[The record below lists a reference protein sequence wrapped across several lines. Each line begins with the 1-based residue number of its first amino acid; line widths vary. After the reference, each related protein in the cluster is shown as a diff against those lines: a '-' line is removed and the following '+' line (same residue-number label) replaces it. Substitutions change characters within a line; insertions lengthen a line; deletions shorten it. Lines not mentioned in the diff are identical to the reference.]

1 MLIYLFLFPSV
12 LLIKVRYLQPLLPWH
27 GYDLHFR
34 YDDSCRSWA
43 PAIAASHPSLR
54 PSAYLASE
62 KRPNA
67 RHPNAAVTSTWPQ
80 ELTGKA
86 RLNHRIPP
94 SQLGDFLVADLIC
107 RKYVKQYKPWPK
119 SHLKQTKSKWQLDSQ
134 HKKTH
139 IAVSKTT
146 ISKPV
151 TSLPPQKNEKP

>member
-34 YDDSCRSWA
+34 YYDDSCRSWA
-43 PAIAASHPSLR
+43 PAIATNHPSLR

-86 RLNHRIPP
+86 RLTTGYHPASLARCFF
-94 SQLGDFLVADLIC
+94 GGLI
-107 RKYVKQYKPWPK
+107 
-119 SHLKQTKSKWQLDSQ
+119 
-134 HKKTH
+134 
-139 IAVSKTT
+139 
-146 ISKPV
+146 
-151 TSLPPQKNEKP
+151 